1 MIAPARCGVAA
12 EWSRAFDEPVR
23 VPKVRW
29 SREPEPST
37 TNEKTIADFTRVVE
51 QTVGF

>member
-1 MIAPARCGVAA
+1 MIAPAHRGVAA
-12 EWSRAFDEPVR
+12 EWSRAFDEPIR

-37 TNEKTIADFTRVVE
+37 VNEKTTADFTRVV
-51 QTVGF
+51 